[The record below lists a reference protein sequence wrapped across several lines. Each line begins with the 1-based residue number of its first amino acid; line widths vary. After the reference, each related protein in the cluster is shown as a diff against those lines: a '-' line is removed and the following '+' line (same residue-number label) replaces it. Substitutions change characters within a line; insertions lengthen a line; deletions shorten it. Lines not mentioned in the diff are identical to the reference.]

1 MKNLFV
7 LCTILFLIGCN
18 FKKEGAV
25 SSQSP
30 DGAVSVSITATRDNG
45 FDPFN
50 VEMKAEGS
58 GMKGN
63 VNIEVFAAEISSSTV
78 TFLWEDNDKCT
89 ITFVQKDDT
98 KRIFELTP
106 HSSVQV
112 WKDIS
117 PK

>member
-1 MKNLFV
+1 MKNIFV
-7 LCTILFLIGCN
+7 PYVILFLCGCN
-18 FKKEGAV
+18 AKKEGSV

-30 DGAVSVSITATRDNG
+30 DGAVTVSITAARDNG

-50 VEMKAEGS
+50 VEMEAEGS
-58 GMKGN
+58 GIKGN
-63 VNIEVFAAEISSSTV
+63 VTIEVFANEISSNTV
-78 TFLWEDNDKCT
+78 NFLWEDNDKCT
-89 ITFVQKDDT
+89 ITFLQKDDT

-106 HSSVQV
+106 YSSIQV